1 MKNVPLV
8 CFVVLLILGLLI
20 PGAAA
25 VSIVTTMPNIW
36 DVTRQIGGDHVD
48 VIYVAP
54 PTSVHISSDTID
66 ALLQQNSGFLKT
78 ADIFLGQGGG
88 MDKAPL
94 TKVDEFRQKNFGLS
108 TPWLLISN
116 VSTADVPNAT
126 STYDNPVSLAGYSE
140 AVCWLLKSAD
150 PANATAYDAG
160 LAAYLEKVSRE
171 TSLSA
176 QEKETLAT
184 VPIICQFRIKNQ
196 AVTWLGMNDV
206 DAYPQPHEMQTI
218 IDDIH
223 ANPDTYRSI
232 AAASPAGKIFVVENI
247 VAGESMGVGI
257 HEALKDA
264 GVPAERVVFLNL
276 PKSADGIDT
285 ILDYYAYNKN
295 LILDHAVPAPVATE
309 PAKSPVGIAAVFAG
323 VLGASLLIRRE

>member
-1 MKNVPLV
+1 MKKVPVV
-8 CFVVLLILGLLI
+8 CLLVLLTLGFLI

-25 VSIVTTMPNIW
+25 VSVVTTMPNIW
-36 DVTRQIGGDHVD
+36 DVTQQIGGEHVE

-66 ALLQQNSGFLKT
+66 ALLQQNSGFLKN

-94 TKVDEFRQKNFGLS
+94 TKVGEFRQKNFGLATS
-108 TPWLLISN
+108 WLLLNN
-116 VSTADVPNAT
+116 VSTVDVPNVT
-126 STYDNPVSLAGYSE
+126 TTYDNPVSLAGYSE

-150 PANATAYDAG
+150 PANATAYDVG
-160 LAAYLEKVSRE
+160 LAAYLEKISRE
-171 TSLSA
+171 TSLST
-176 QEKETLAT
+176 QEKETLSK
-184 VPIICQFRIKNQ
+184 VPIICHFRIKNQ
-196 AVTWLGMNDV
+196 AVTWLGMNAV
-206 DAYPQPHEMQTI
+206 DAYPQPHEVQAI

-223 ANPDTYRSI
+223 ANPATYQSI

-264 GVPAERVVFLNL
+264 GVPTERVIFLNL
-276 PKSADGIDT
+276 PKSADDIDT

-295 LILDHAVPAPVATE
+295 LILNLAVPEPTATE
-309 PAKSPVGIAAVFAG
+309 PAKSPVGIVAALAG